1 MIQTICLQ
9 PSRRSSPVLEVLA
22 LPNLRRVAMGNSPP
36 FQGGD
41 KGAVI
46 F

>member
-1 MIQTICLQ
+1 MIQIICLQ
-9 PSRRSSPVLEVLA
+9 PSRRSSPVLEVSA
-22 LPNLRRVAMGNSPP
+22 RPNLRWGAMANSPP